1 MHPIDRVV
9 LERCQ
14 AGFQPMTPLKGQIP
28 SGTLYRHVG
37 RLVTL
42 GWLEKQG
49 RLYRTTAA
57 GQGQLAMATNTR
69 SWAALEIT
77 YPPLAL
83 VPTPTHRAT
92 IELVF
97 AAVVTRQ
104 HETRPDRHPYFVPFG
119 STLHWKTSLGIFVCH
134 ALGLDPSR
142 HVVDCGTETGK
153 SVTIRRGGTGAAVF
167 ERQLLQ
173 ASFVT
178 FDEFL
183 TASPEVRAA
192 LGLFLGGRLVV
203 AFENERLTVRPVPLL
218 TLNPRPKATLE
229 QQLGLSAPQIRRAI
243 LVNLDAVTMPDLAV
257 IGERALE
264 AARAHPPLQIG
275 PPAVDC
281 RPLHDRIVEVTR
293 AILRPDAQARMDI
306 EIIVNLA
313 TSMTAFIA
321 DPAEAIAQVVYDLG
335 LRAET
340 LGWTRAGWIQ
350 AVTNFSLASG
360 KHPAGGDSSST
371 ALAPVPSSAR
381 QQDHAAG
388 VGDDAMRDTVSLAV
402 REPVRRKGSIPDLA
416 LSEATRMR
424 LVWFAH
430 ETDRDVDGALELLLD
445 FYLEWRANG
454 QAIETL
460 ERILVLA
467 KELELAELEGDTVRD
482 YLADRQMLEAYHCS
496 FTDLPAALQVL
507 DLLSE
512 LPIEWTWEIATA
524 AMQGVAD
531 ILRAGIPA
539 AQIGEFLARHRQL
552 EALDFHETA
561 ETLAATLAEARAV
574 GDQRDAVLRHL
585 VADAKTVVDR
595 EQLDDCVQ
603 RVRAHV
609 AALEAKT
616 AQLERT
622 VTALEQRRDTLRQDI
637 VATQETL
644 AHVEAERAVKAGD
657 LEVLAAL
664 KALLLNKAPAID
676 AFFEELRRLDRWRAI
691 GGTPADVVATGYVK
705 DLRAK
710 LVGLLLEMF
719 RHAGGSPPSS
729 NPPGTQ

>member
-37 RLVTL
+37 RLVAL

-57 GQGQLAMATNTR
+57 GQRQLAMATRTR

-77 YPPLAL
+77 YPPLAV
-83 VPTPTHRAT
+83 VPTPTHRAA
-92 IELVF
+92 IELMF
-97 AAVVTRQ
+97 AAVVARQ
-104 HETRPDRHPYFVPFG
+104 HETRPDRQPYFVAFG

-134 ALGLDPSR
+134 ALGLDPSL
-142 HVVDCGTETGK
+142 HIVDCGTETGK
-153 SVTIRRGGTGAAVF
+153 SVAVRRGSTGATVF

-173 ASFVT
+173 APFVT

-192 LGLFLGGRLVV
+192 LGWFLGGRLVV

-218 TLNPRPKATLE
+218 TLNPRQKATLE

-243 LVNLDAVTMPDLAV
+243 LVNLDAVAMPDLAV
-257 IGERALE
+257 SGERALE
-264 AARAHPPLQIG
+264 AARVHPPLAIG

-281 RPLHDRIVEVTR
+281 RPFHDRIVEVTR
-293 AILRPDAQARMDI
+293 AILTPEAQPRVDV
-306 EIIVNLA
+306 EIVVNLV
-313 TSMTAFIA
+313 TGMTAFIA
-321 DPAEAIAQVVYDLG
+321 DPAEAIAQVGYDLG
-335 LRAET
+335 LLAET

-350 AVTNFSLASG
+350 AVTTFSLASG
-360 KHPAGGDSSST
+360 TQPPAGDASTT
-371 ALAPVPSSAR
+371 ALAPVPPSAR
-381 QQDHAAG
+381 QQDHAAR
-388 VGDDAMRDTVSLAV
+388 VAGDAAPDTLSLVV

-416 LSEATRMR
+416 LSEATRLR

-430 ETDRDVDGALELLLD
+430 ETDRDVDDALDCLLD

-460 ERILVLA
+460 ERILVLG

-482 YLADRQMLEAYHCS
+482 YLADRQMLTAYNCS

-524 AMQGVAD
+524 ALQAVAE

-539 AQIGEFLARHRQL
+539 SQIGAFVARHRRL
-552 EALDFHETA
+552 EALGFQETA
-561 ETLAATLAEARAV
+561 EVLATVLAEAGAV
-574 GDQRDAVLRHL
+574 GDQHDTVIRHL
-585 VADAKTVVDR
+585 VEHAKTVVDR
-595 EQLDDCVQ
+595 EQLDDGVQ
-603 RVRAHV
+603 RLRAQV
-609 AALEAKT
+609 AALEAQT

-622 VTALEQRRDTLRQDI
+622 VEAL
-637 VATQETL
+637 
-644 AHVEAERAVKAGD
+644 
-657 LEVLAAL
+657 
-664 KALLLNKAPAID
+664 
-676 AFFEELRRLDRWRAI
+676 
-691 GGTPADVVATGYVK
+691 
-705 DLRAK
+705 
-710 LVGLLLEMF
+710 
-719 RHAGGSPPSS
+719 
-729 NPPGTQ
+729 